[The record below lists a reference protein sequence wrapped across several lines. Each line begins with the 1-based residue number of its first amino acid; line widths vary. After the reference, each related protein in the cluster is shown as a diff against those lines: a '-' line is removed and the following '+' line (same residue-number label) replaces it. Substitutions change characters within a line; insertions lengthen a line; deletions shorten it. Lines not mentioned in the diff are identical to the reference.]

1 MTAGILPPPPA
12 GRDHGRDP
20 GARILVINCGSSS
33 LKFALLHGPQVIGQG
48 IFERLGLPDA
58 SARWELEG
66 EGFSAEHAGIDH
78 AGALAEAV
86 RLLETRFGSPLP
98 VDGVGH
104 RVVHGGEY
112 FNQSTLINHEVL
124 SKIERCRDLAPLH
137 NPAHALGIRLA
148 RRLLP
153 DVPHVAVFDTAFHQ
167 TMPPHAWMYA
177 IPFDVY
183 RRYAVRRYG
192 AHGTSHS
199 YVASAAADMLGIPL
213 ERLQLVTAH
222 LGNGCSACAVREGR
236 SVDTTM
242 GLTPLEGL
250 MMGTRSGDIDP
261 NVMQYLR
268 RVSGM
273 PFEETTRMLNHRSGL
288 LGVSGVSNDMRT
300 VLKAA
305 EEGYQ
310 RASLAIDL
318 FCYRLAKGILGMAAG
333 LDRIDAIVFTGGIGE
348 NNAAVRA
355 KTLGFLGVLRPEL
368 DAGRNARHGRG
379 SNGRITQDGS
389 PVACLVVPTNEE
401 LAIARET
408 AAFARCA
415 RES

>member
-1 MTAGILPPPPA
+1 MTAELMPPPA
-12 GRDHGRDP
+12 VRETPRKP
-20 GARILVINCGSSS
+20 LRKILVINCGSSS
-33 LKFALLHGPQVIGQG
+33 LKFALLDGERVAGQG
-48 IFERLGLPDA
+48 VFERLGLPDA
-58 SARWELEG
+58 SGRWELNG
-66 EGFSAEHAGIDH
+66 ESFSSEFAGIDH
-78 AGALAEAV
+78 EGALAEAI
-86 RLLETRFGSPLP
+86 RLLEGRFGRPLP

-112 FNQSTLINHEVL
+112 FSTSTLINHEVL

-153 DVPHVAVFDTAFHQ
+153 GVPHVAVFDTAFHQ
-167 TMPPHAWMYA
+167 SMPPHAWMYA

-199 YVASAAADMLGIPL
+199 YVAGAAAEILGVSL
-213 ERLQLVTAH
+213 DQLHLVTAH
-222 LGNGCSACAVREGR
+222 LGNGCSACAIREGR

-261 NVMQYLR
+261 NVIHYLR

-300 VLKAA
+300 VIKAA

-318 FCYRLAKGILGMAAG
+318 FCYRLAKGILAMAAG

-355 KTLGFLGVLRPEL
+355 KTLGFLKLLRPKL
-368 DAGRNARHGRG
+368 DPERNSRNGRG
-379 SNGRITQDGS
+379 SNGRITHDNS

-401 LAIARET
+401 RAIAMET
-408 AAFARCA
+408 AAFAGA
-415 RES
+415 LHES